1 MLTAVKSLGKELF
14 LFFSKVGTH
23 QSGASSTSSGS
34 SGSVGGGSAAA
45 DARDAPVPVPVPVH
59 VPVDST
65 VTATEDAFDEYEPEF
80 TLRVRT
86 LKCEGIVT
94 NGWGAPSPSS

>member
-45 DARDAPVPVPVPVH
+45 DARDAPVPVPV
-59 VPVDST
+59 DST

-86 LKCEGIVT
+86 LKREGIVT